1 MFNILIISY
10 TSIIFS
16 ICIDEIW
23 NIYNPRIKPNKEYTC
38 LQWETDDFYSKKIYG
53 QWVLKKYKATDT
65 KTKKYVRNLYWTQLL
80 EIYPKLEKLP

>member
-23 NIYNPRIKPNKEYTC
+23 NIYNPRITPSKQYLALK
-38 LQWETDDFYSKKIYG
+38 WEKADFYHKKIYG
-53 QWVLKKYKATDT
+53 EWILKKYRASDDE
-65 KTKKYVRNLYWTQLL
+65 TKKYVRKLYWDELL
-80 EIYPKLEKLP
+80 EKYPKLKKLP

>member
-10 TSIIFS
+10 TYIIFS

-23 NIYNPRIKPNKEYTC
+23 NIYNPRINPNKEYTC
-38 LQWETDDFYSKKIYG
+38 LQWEKDDFYNKKIYG
-53 QWVLKKYKATDT
+53 QWVLKKYRATDT
-65 KTKKYVRNLYWTQLL
+65 ETKKYVRNLYWTQLL